1 MKKVRKEDI
10 DYLEELN
17 NRAIKQINE
26 EAETFVNGFI
36 EKSNI
41 SKDRDINKMNLVLQE
56 ILKKPIA
63 TEEEVFYA
71 TNIIS
76 KNWEKKN
83 KPISILIARI
93 LIGLYSLFVIFCC
106 YLILDKPIF
115 KNDPMQI
122 WVLLVF
128 AVMGLISFILFSN
141 KLSDGYYKKA
151 HKKFLNKL
159 LKNNPS
165 LGGYNA
171 YMNEHIR
178 REFEIIDKMV
188 K

>member
-10 DYLEELN
+10 DYLEALN

-26 EAETFVNGFI
+26 EAEAFVNGFI

-41 SKDRDINKMNLVLQE
+41 SKDRDINLILNE

-93 LIGLYSLFVIFCC
+93 VIGLYSLFVIFCC
-106 YLILDKPIF
+106 YLILDKPTF

-128 AVMGLISFILFSN
+128 TVMGLISFILFSN

>member
-10 DYLEELN
+10 DFLEALN

-41 SKDRDINKMNLVLQE
+41 SKDRDMNLILNE
-56 ILKKPIA
+56 ILKNPKT

-76 KNWEKKN
+76 KNWEMKN
-83 KPISILIARI
+83 KPISILIGRI
-93 LIGLYSLFVIFCC
+93 SIGLYSLFIIFCC
-106 YLILDKPIF
+106 YIILDKLTFKDEPIQF
-115 KNDPMQI
+115 GG
-122 WVLLVF
+122 VLVLTV
-128 AVMGLISFILFSN
+128 VVVVISFILSSN
-141 KLSDGYYKKA
+141 KLTEMYYQDKYKS
-151 HKKFLNKL
+151 FLNKL